1 MYLCFG
7 TGTFLTSVGRD
18 FLADDGPP
26 DPEGSSTSIEEGIS
40 FSRKEET
47 IREGLITI
55 SHNVQSGWNPTKEE
69 RLRIHVLPFALFM

>member
-26 DPEGSSTSIEEGIS
+26 EDVSSTSIMEALS
-40 FSRKEET
+40 LSCSRKEGR
-47 IREGLITI
+47 IREGLDKAPL
-55 SHNVQSGWNPTKEE
+55 SCPEP
-69 RLRIHVLPFALFM
+69 LDLFKFMCGSSSCVF